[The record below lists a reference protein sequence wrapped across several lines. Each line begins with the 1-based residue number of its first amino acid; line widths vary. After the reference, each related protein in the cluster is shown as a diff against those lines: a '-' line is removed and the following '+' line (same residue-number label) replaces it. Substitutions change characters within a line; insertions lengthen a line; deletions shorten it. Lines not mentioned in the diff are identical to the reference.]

1 MFYSQTCENIKLII
15 FTLDGGLLDLNR
27 LRYNYYRST
36 CETYHKVAT
45 REDFSKMLGNMN
57 TMYDHSLLSDYISP
71 EDFNKMVEKDLFEY
85 IKLKPAIKREGVDEL
100 IQYCK
105 QKNIKIAVY
114 TTHKTKRAIQYLQLA
129 KIYKK
134 IDFLIGGD
142 SNLKPLP
149 DEEVLEVTCQQMNVD
164 FQHVMV
170 VANFESM
177 VEAANKL
184 LTNVIYMPD
193 LVPAS
198 DKIKASVFKVT
209 KNPLDIMNMFLF
221 SKYDS
226 VELFSPLLGMNAEMD
241 LETLTQTRNQLLN
254 KYKDDEQLIALVD
267 RTYDY
272 FNEILSKKFLI
283 AELEKQK
290 RFSFD
295 DEEDEVD
302 QEFHEKFDDQE
313 FDNQVVKEDE
323 KELKIDS
330 EDTFLF
336 SKTSSM
342 NPERMSELMD
352 IINGNATDEEN
363 EGVHE
368 QVQELNENDQD
379 HWLNKIIDVVYN
391 LLIAV
396 IIVFLSLI
404 LQILFSGDTSLFGK
418 ALNIIING
426 YVDIVSF
433 IFGIIFNVLH
443 ALVNIIPSYKMLVY
457 QNNMLSS
464 MAVIALLAIISNF
477 ILITFIRKIIH
488 ILKKD

>member
-57 TMYDHSLLSDYISP
+57 TMYDHSLLSDYISS
-71 EDFNKMVEKDLFEY
+71 EDFNRMVEKDLFEY
-85 IKLKPAIKREGVDEL
+85 VKLKPAIKREGVDEL

-129 KIYKK
+129 KIYEK

-184 LTNVIYMPD
+184 LANVIYMPD

-226 VELFSPLLGMNAEMD
+226 VELFSPLLGMNAQMD
-241 LETLTQTRNQLLN
+241 LETLSRTRNELLD
-254 KYKDDEQLIALVD
+254 KYKDDEQLIALVN

-283 AELEKQK
+283 DELEKQK

-295 DEEDEVD
+295 DEEDE
-302 QEFHEKFDDQE
+302 
-313 FDNQVVKEDE
+313 
-323 KELKIDS
+323 EL
-330 EDTFLF
+330 
-336 SKTSSM
+336 
-342 NPERMSELMD
+342 
-352 IINGNATDEEN
+352 
-363 EGVHE
+363 V
-368 QVQELNENDQD
+368 
-379 HWLNKIIDVVYN
+379 
-391 LLIAV
+391 
-396 IIVFLSLI
+396 
-404 LQILFSGDTSLFGK
+404 
-418 ALNIIING
+418 
-426 YVDIVSF
+426 
-433 IFGIIFNVLH
+433 
-443 ALVNIIPSYKMLVY
+443 
-457 QNNMLSS
+457 
-464 MAVIALLAIISNF
+464 
-477 ILITFIRKIIH
+477 
-488 ILKKD
+488 

>member
-57 TMYDHSLLSDYISP
+57 TMYDHSLLSDYISS
-71 EDFNKMVEKDLFEY
+71 EDFNRMVEKDLFEY
-85 IKLKPAIKREGVDEL
+85 VKLKPAIKREGVDEL

-129 KIYKK
+129 KIYEK

-184 LTNVIYMPD
+184 LANVIYMPD

-226 VELFSPLLGMNAEMD
+226 VELFSPLLGMNAQMD
-241 LETLTQTRNQLLN
+241 LETLSRTRNELLD
-254 KYKDDEQLIALVD
+254 KYKDDEQLIALVN

-283 AELEKQK
+283 DELEKQK

-295 DEEDEVD
+295 DEEDEELV
-302 QEFHEKFDDQE
+302 QETQDKFDDQI
-313 FDNQVVKEDE
+313 VKETNQESKTD
-323 KELKIDS
+323 L

-336 SKTSSM
+336 SKTSSI
-342 NPERMSELMD
+342 NPQRMSELMD
-352 IINGNATDEEN
+352 IINGNAIDEEN
-363 EGVHE
+363 KEKQE
-368 QVQELNENDQD
+368 QVQEEDEIQDDQD

-396 IIVFLSLI
+396 IIVFLALI
-404 LQILFSGDTSLFGK
+404 LQILFSGDSSIVGK
-418 ALNIIING
+418 AINIIING
-426 YVDIVSF
+426 YVDIINF
-433 IFGIIFNVLH
+433 IFGVLFNVLH
-443 ALVNIIPSYKMLVY
+443 ILISIIPSYRMLVY
-457 QNNMLSS
+457 QNHMLSS

-488 ILKKD
+488 VFKKN